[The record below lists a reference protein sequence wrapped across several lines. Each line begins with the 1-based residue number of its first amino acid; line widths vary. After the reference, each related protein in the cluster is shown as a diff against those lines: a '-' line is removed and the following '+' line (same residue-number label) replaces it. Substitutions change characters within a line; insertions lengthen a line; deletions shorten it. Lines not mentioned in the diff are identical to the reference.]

1 MGKFLKL
8 LYPPSLSLVHL
19 GSFQAYG
26 LDFYFAQMW
35 VDKRFV
41 SRDHKN
47 CIINMIG
54 QEVEKVW
61 LPDTVFVNSKSSK
74 FHDVTVNN
82 RFLSINMDDGSVM
95 YHVR

>member
-1 MGKFLKL
+1 
-8 LYPPSLSLVHL
+8 
-19 GSFQAYG
+19 
-26 LDFYFAQMW
+26 
-35 VDKRFV
+35 
-41 SRDHKN
+41 
-47 CIINMIG
+47 MIG